1 MLYKDIEKI
10 TWENALEQKNKNPGL
25 NLILG

>member
-1 MLYKDIEKI
+1 MLYKDKEKI
-10 TWENALEQKNKNPGL
+10 TRENALEQKNKNPGL